1 MIGHVTSPQHAFKM
15 AALRDMHT
23 KQEQLLRLPTLG
35 KTYYFRVDYY
45 VFPLGGRRI
54 VFVLIII
61 FLILVS
67 PHFRSVNSNF

>member
-1 MIGHVTSPQHAFKM
+1 MFQRQFGFLLFYFLGRDVI
-15 AALRDMHT
+15 AAIPRMLFF
-23 KQEQLLRLPTLG
+23 LLRLPTRG

-61 FLILVS
+61 THADESRGVG
-67 PHFRSVNSNF
+67 

>member
-1 MIGHVTSPQHAFKM
+1 MAKTEPQEKDGFGAIVEVLVTSI
-15 AALRDMHT
+15 
-23 KQEQLLRLPTLG
+23 
-35 KTYYFRVDYY
+35 Y

-54 VFVLIII
+54 VFMLIIII